1 MYTCG
6 ECNILTFWDI
16 SGDIYIYTYIHIYIY
31 IYIYY
36 YHIISYVSYASKYN
50 GYPLP
55 ILDKPQE
62 LVLLLLQERLKG
74 IDATTSAVDAGSIWL
89 LSYEM
94 TWILNGI
101 DSYSM
106 IFRIYPESIPQS
118 WQRGYWYHLLVPIDV
133 PRHYVNWWYTLA
145 KLHRSTEPNWNEDE
159 GRSRLEEPP
168 RTMAGSRLWL
178 TKSWTVSA

>member
-16 SGDIYIYTYIHIYIY
+16 SGYIYIY
-31 IYIYY
+31 IYICICIY
-36 YHIISYVSYASKYN
+36 YHIISYANIYIYNHIISYANIYN

-94 TWILNGI
+94 T
-101 DSYSM
+101 
-106 IFRIYPESIPQS
+106 
-118 WQRGYWYHLLVPIDV
+118 
-133 PRHYVNWWYTLA
+133 
-145 KLHRSTEPNWNEDE
+145 
-159 GRSRLEEPP
+159 
-168 RTMAGSRLWL
+168 
-178 TKSWTVSA
+178 

>member
-16 SGDIYIYTYIHIYIY
+16 SGY

-36 YHIISYVSYASKYN
+36 IYIYLLSYYIICKYIYIYN

-55 ILDKPQE
+55 TLDKPQE

-94 TWILNGI
+94 T
-101 DSYSM
+101 
-106 IFRIYPESIPQS
+106 
-118 WQRGYWYHLLVPIDV
+118 
-133 PRHYVNWWYTLA
+133 
-145 KLHRSTEPNWNEDE
+145 
-159 GRSRLEEPP
+159 
-168 RTMAGSRLWL
+168 
-178 TKSWTVSA
+178 